1 MASISE
7 NQEQEYCHI
16 ENQVAGENMFLAM
29 VCLSICLH
37 CDHETLLQICHSIS
51 DSKHK
56 AIKLQ
61 YHTDSHLASVN
72 AIHKPKRQHA
82 KTLPK
87 RMHSPSV

>member
-1 MASISE
+1 MNSCYKE

-56 AIKLQ
+56 ASYNITQ
-61 YHTDSHLASVN
+61 
-72 AIHKPKRQHA
+72 
-82 KTLPK
+82 TLIWP
-87 RMHSPSV
+87 V